1 MSKTVQLRE
10 SRSSKQLFKL
20 QKQKGKTEF
29 TWVFLI
35 PVYVSPYISQQ
46 SFPTYFDPI
55 KKTQQHH
62 GAHHSLIQ
70 PVCQSERMSVS
81 GCLLVLLK

>member
-29 TWVFLI
+29 TLVFLI

-55 KKTQQHH
+55 KKKKKKQHHH

-70 PVCQSERMSVS
+70 PVCQSERMSV
-81 GCLLVLLK
+81 CLVAF